1 MGLREIFTIT
11 SGTKK
16 VLMICLMVAAAV
28 VVAAF
33 FHYRR
38 LNRSEDPVLI
48 KAAKFVS
55 ASEKY
60 AAAGDNT
67 AAFVYLDSAMAVLK
81 TSPGYES
88 SYEPGIIHNNR
99 AGILIMQALYYCS
112 NDSSEKKALLQSAMN
127 YCDSA
132 INIYSRWIDNWGS
145 LDETGI
151 RNRLSSVMKPVQA
164 TKGSEDRIL
173 KRKVNKILDAVTE
186 TPRRLSV
193 AYTNK
198 ATVYRHLMQPDSS
211 LACLKKAL
219 SLWED
224 NHTARSNLSV
234 LLGGKPVKPGIL
246 RTLFPPE
253 RIKRNKF
260 DM

>member
-1 MGLREIFTIT
+1 MGLKEIFTIT
-11 SGTKK
+11 RGTKK
-16 VLMICLMVAAAV
+16 VLMICLMVATAI

-33 FHYRR
+33 FHYRG
-38 LNRSEDPVLI
+38 LNRSEDPALI

-55 ASEKY
+55 ASEKSS
-60 AAAGDNT
+60 AAGDNT
-67 AAFVYLDSAMAVLK
+67 VAFIYLDSAMAVLK
-81 TSPGYES
+81 TSRGFES

-99 AGILIMQALYYCS
+99 AGILIMQALYYCT
-112 NDSSEKKALLQSAMN
+112 NDSSEKKALLRSAMN

-132 INIYSRWIDNWGS
+132 INIYSRWIAIWGS
-145 LDETGI
+145 LDEKEV
-151 RNRLSSVMKPVQA
+151 RNRLYSGVKPVQA
-164 TKGSEDRIL
+164 TKGSENKIL
-173 KRKVNKILDAVTE
+173 KRKVNRVLDAVTE

-198 ATVYRHLMQPDSS
+198 ATVYRHLLQPDSS
-211 LACLKKAL
+211 LACLNKAL

-234 LLGGKPVKPGIL
+234 LTGGKPVKPGIL